1 MNTGDEADYLEEY
14 YFDNFYRVLVIR
26 ENEKYVVSVD
36 VYYNGWKYIN
46 QKEVCVENT
55 CLLVKE
61 IDPNDVK
68 AVFQSVE
75 KIFIIGVK
83 VNDKLE
89 TVNVKWVSNSK
100 PNREVIEEIYKYSW
114 KIASGEVSA
123 NTK

>member
-1 MNTGDEADYLEEY
+1 MSTGGEAYYLEEY
-14 YFDNFYRVLVIR
+14 YFDNFYRVLVVR

-36 VYYNGWKYIN
+36 VYYNEWKRID

-61 IDPNDVK
+61 VDPNDVK
-68 AVFQSVE
+68 ALFQSVE

-89 TVNVKWVSNSK
+89 TVNVKWVFNSK
-100 PNREVIEEIYKYSW
+100 PSREVMEKIYKYSW